1 MPGVSISTAV
11 RTGPVN
17 TGLAPASTFFLVG
30 ETERGTDSVAVA
42 ISSISEYVSYFG
54 GYEAN
59 KYTYQ
64 QARTYFEEG
73 GASLYV
79 ARVSAS
85 QDNDGVAATKA
96 LEANPSGAAG
106 ITLTAVGRGAW
117 GNSIYVAVV
126 NNVDE
131 NFDVS
136 VYYGGSTADKL
147 ITTIAGNAT
156 LADAITAIN
165 SSTAASK
172 YVTASLTA
180 TAVAT
185 RLLEDLAVTNLTGG
199 DDGDIAESD
208 FTDALDLFT
217 LELGAGCVAIPGVAD
232 GTSDS
237 TLYNAIK
244 THCSAHNRIGLLSF
258 ANGISDATAA
268 SASEAYGASD
278 NSGHEFLAFYHPWVN
293 IPSGSGTALT
303 IPPEAY
309 VAAVRSKMHNRIGS
323 WQPFAGAKSES
334 MFVTG
339 IASAVNRT
347 NGQLLDDARVN
358 AIRVI
363 NDTVRIYGARSHSTN
378 TTQWRFI
385 THRDTMNYI
394 IDRCEL
400 ALEPLVFSTINGRRT
415 IYADIAS
422 ALKGVMEPIR
432 IAGGLFEGFDN
443 AGRQTDYGYTIRVDD
458 SINPISQLESGL
470 VKAQLGVRIS
480 SVGDKIDVTLTKSNL
495 TATLV

>member
-54 GYEAN
+54 GYEAL

-64 QARTYFEEG
+64 QARTFFEEG
-73 GASLYV
+73 GSSLYV
-79 ARVSAS
+79 SRASAS
-85 QDNDGVAATKA
+85 TVNGGAVATKA
-96 LEANPSGAAG
+96 LAANPSSAAG

-117 GNSIYVAVV
+117 GNSIQVAVV
-126 NNVDE
+126 NNGDIS
-131 NFDVS
+131 FDIS
-136 VYYGGSTADKL
+136 IYYGGSTADKL
-147 ITTIAGNAT
+147 IATIPNNAS
-156 LADAITAIN
+156 LADAIAAINANTAI
-165 SSTAASK
+165 TK
-172 YVTASLTA
+172 YCTASLTA
-180 TAVAT
+180 TAVSTAK
-185 RLLEDLAVTNLTGG
+185 LASAAAAVFTSGA
-199 DDGDIAESD
+199 DGTIAESD
-208 FTDALDLFT
+208 FIAALGDFT
-217 LELGAGCVAIPGVAD
+217 EELGAGCVAIPGLAD
-232 GTSDS
+232 GTTDA
-237 TLYNAIK
+237 TLYDAIK
-244 THCSAHNRIGLLSF
+244 AHCAANNRIGILSF
-258 ANGISDATAA
+258 ANGITPSAA
-268 SASEAYGASD
+268 AGASTAYGASS
-278 NSGHEFLAFYHPWVN
+278 NTNHEFLAMYYPWVN
-293 IPSGSGTALT
+293 IPSGSGTTLT

-309 VAAVRSKMHNRIGS
+309 VAAARSKMHNRIGS

-334 MFVTG
+334 QFVTG
-339 IASAVNRT
+339 IATAVNRAD
-347 NGQLLDDARVN
+347 GQTLDDSRVN

-363 NDTVRIYGARSHSTN
+363 NDSVRIYGARSHSLN

-394 IDRCEL
+394 VDRCQE
-400 ALEPLVFSTINGRRT
+400 ALEPLVFSTINGRKT

-432 IAGGLFEGFDN
+432 ISGGLFEGFDN
-443 AGRQTDYGYTIRVDD
+443 AGRQTDYGYTIKVDD
-458 SINPISQLESGL
+458 SINPIGQLESGL

-480 SVGDKIDVTLTKSNL
+480 SVGDKIEVTLTKSNL